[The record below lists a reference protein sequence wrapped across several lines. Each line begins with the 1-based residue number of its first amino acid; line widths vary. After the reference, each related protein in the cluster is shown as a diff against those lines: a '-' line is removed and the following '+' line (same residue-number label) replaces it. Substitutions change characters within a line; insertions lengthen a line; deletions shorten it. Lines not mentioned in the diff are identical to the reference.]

1 MGDKKYEPQA
11 RYIAK
16 TRRRYVLN
24 LNTNTDGEMLEHL
37 EKIENVQGYIKALIK
52 ADMEKTPR
60 E

>member
-1 MGDKKYEPQA
+1 MQTDKYASQA

-24 LNTNTDGEMLEHL
+24 LNKNTDGELLEHL
-37 EKIENVQGYIKALIK
+37 EKMDNVQGYLKELIK
-52 ADMEKTPR
+52 ADMEKGV